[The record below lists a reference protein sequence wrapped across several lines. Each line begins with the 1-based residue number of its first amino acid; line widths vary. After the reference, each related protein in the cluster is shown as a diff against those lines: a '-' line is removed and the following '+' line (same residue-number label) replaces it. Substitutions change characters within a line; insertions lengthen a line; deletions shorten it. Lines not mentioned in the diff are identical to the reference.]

1 MSIKFMRNFG
11 LVCAVFLLAA
21 CDKPQV
27 DETSEGPPV
36 AASEPSPAPAEGT
49 VSSLNL
55 DGDGLRLIDSNSGGA
70 RAVEFGTNKTE
81 FLEMLEKVTGKP
93 AVKQGN
99 NEDCGATNA
108 VWSDGLITWFQAERF
123 VGWSISE
130 DQASTLRTANGIGLG
145 MTRTELENSGTV
157 VQVTESS
164 IGIEFSAGNVA
175 GLLNSSNADANI
187 SNMWAGQVCIAR

>member
-11 LVCAVFLLAA
+11 VLCVVFLLAA
-21 CDKPQV
+21 CEKP
-27 DETSEGPPV
+27 PM
-36 AASEPSPAPAEGT
+36 AASEPAPAPAEVT

-55 DGDGLRLIDSNSGGA
+55 DGDGLRVIDSNSGSA
-70 RAVEFGTNKTE
+70 RAIEFGTDKTE
-81 FLEMLEKVTGKP
+81 FLSMLEKVTGQA

-108 VWSDGLITWFQAERF
+108 VWSNGLVTWFQSDQF

-145 MTRTELENSGTV
+145 MTRAELENSGTV
-157 VQVTESS
+157 VQVNESS
-164 IGIEFSAGNVA
+164 IGTEFSAGKMA
-175 GLLNSSNADANI
+175 GLLNSSNADAKI